1 MNQTTKTTDAKNT
14 QCSAAS
20 AMMSAKRIWLICV
33 ACVLCAVGLVSVHA
47 KPLLSLKELESK
59 PKGIA
64 RDFYIWEFI
73 SDKDTSLAD
82 SIKAFKLAFIESPKL
97 KSALH
102 AKGYHE
108 EIPKNLKCAKL
119 PLAELIKQ
127 DRECI
132 VFGLK
137 LAEVPTMSAATL
149 AIIEKKLSHNSAQ
162 DSAESSTSSTLAVQA
177 PNLLKKIRILRAPN
191 IAQAMFGSDAQMF
204 AEIFNA
210 LSYKQKL
217 AIFSSHIEPKALQK
231 LANENKHAFNRVL
244 QSVILDDSFASF
256 KKALAHANITR
267 SDSATFFLLGI
278 NEIMLGGAGSKGRAL
293 EYFERSRDVAAD
305 PFYKDR
311 AIFWQYLVS
320 GSKAFLH
327 DLQLSTF
334 VDVFSI
340 YANQKLKTTPNY
352 KIVSGF
358 DALVVKK
365 PPLDISDPFAW
376 QLARDGIGAI
386 KDPARYEEATTKFY
400 TPDTIPHLA
409 HFSNRITKYST
420 SYYIMPYVDS
430 IQWRDDDQKAMAL
443 AIAQQESHFIPA
455 LVSRSYALG
464 MMQIMPFN
472 VQPFAKKLGLS
483 NVSLEDMFKPEMAYK
498 FGNLFLDELNAEF
511 QHPLFVAYAYNG
523 GPGFWRRSLQKGKL
537 FLKNRKYEPW
547 LSMEIIANE
556 EPRFYGMKVIANY
569 IIYQQLLGHEIELES
584 LLKQT
589 LRY

>member
-1 MNQTTKTTDAKNT
+1 MKTSLKR
-14 QCSAAS
+14 
-20 AMMSAKRIWLICV
+20 SAKWILL
-33 ACVLCAVGLVSVHA
+33 ACVSCATLQA
-47 KPLLSLKELESK
+47 KPLLNLKDLESK
-59 PKGIA
+59 PKGIV

-73 SDKDTSLAD
+73 GDKDTSLTD

-97 KSALH
+97 KAALH
-102 AKGYHE
+102 AKGHHE

-119 PLAELIKQ
+119 TLAELIKQ
-127 DRECI
+127 DSECI

-137 LAEVPTMSAATL
+137 LAEVPNMDAATL
-149 AIIEKKLSHNSAQ
+149 AIIEKKLSQNGMA
-162 DSAESSTSSTLAVQA
+162 DSASTSGGVPSKDSSTTTPAGTLPAQA

-191 IAQAMFGSDAQMF
+191 IAQAMFASDAQIF

-210 LSYKQKL
+210 LPYKQKL
-217 AIFSSHIEPKALQK
+217 AIFAQHINSKSLQK

-244 QSVILDDSFASF
+244 QSIILDNSFASF

-278 NEIMLGGAGSKGRAL
+278 NEIMLGGAKSRAL
-293 EYFERSRDVAAD
+293 EYFERSRNTAID

-320 GSKAFLH
+320 GSRAFLH

-340 YANQKLKTTPNY
+340 YANQQLKTTPNY

-376 QLARDGIGAI
+376 QIARDGIGAI
-386 KDPARYEEATTKFY
+386 KDPKLYEEATTKFY
-400 TPDTIPHLA
+400 TPATIPHLA

-420 SYYIMPYVDS
+420 NYYIMPYVDLV
-430 IQWRDDDQKAMAL
+430 QWRDDDQKAMAL
-443 AIAQQESHFIPA
+443 AIAKQESHFIPA

-483 NVSLEDMFKPEMAYK
+483 DVGLEDMFKPEMAYR

-511 QHPLFVAYAYNG
+511 KHPLFVAYAYNG
-523 GPGFWRRSLQKGKL
+523 GPGFWRRTLQKGKL
-537 FLKNRKYEPW
+537 FVKNRKYEPW
-547 LSMEIIANE
+547 LSMELIANE

-569 IIYQQLLGHEIELES
+569 IVYQELLGHKVDLES

>member
-1 MNQTTKTTDAKNT
+1 MKTSLKR
-14 QCSAAS
+14 
-20 AMMSAKRIWLICV
+20 SAKWILL
-33 ACVLCAVGLVSVHA
+33 ACVSCATLQA
-47 KPLLSLKELESK
+47 KPLLNLKDLESK
-59 PKGIA
+59 PKGIV

-73 SDKDTSLAD
+73 GDKDTSLKD

-97 KSALH
+97 KAALH

-119 PLAELIKQ
+119 TLAELIKQ
-127 DRECI
+127 DSECI
-132 VFGLK
+132 IFGLK
-137 LAEVPTMSAATL
+137 LAEVPNMDAATL
-149 AIIEKKLSHNSAQ
+149 AIIEKKLSQNSMA
-162 DSAESSTSSTLAVQA
+162 DSASTSGGVLSKDSSTTTPAGTLPAQA

-191 IAQAMFGSDAQMF
+191 IAQAMFASDAQIF

-210 LSYKQKL
+210 LPYKQKL
-217 AIFSSHIEPKALQK
+217 AIFAQHINSKSLQK

-244 QSVILDDSFASF
+244 QSIILDNSFASF

-278 NEIMLGGAGSKGRAL
+278 NEIMLGGAKSRAL
-293 EYFERSRDVAAD
+293 EYFERSRNTAID

-320 GSKAFLH
+320 GSRAFLH

-340 YANQKLKTTPNY
+340 YANQQLKTTPNY

-376 QLARDGIGAI
+376 QIARDGIGAI
-386 KDPARYEEATTKFY
+386 KDPKLYEEATTKFY
-400 TPDTIPHLA
+400 TPATIPHLA

-420 SYYIMPYVDS
+420 NYYIMPYVDLV
-430 IQWRDDDQKAMAL
+430 QWRDDDQKAMAL
-443 AIAQQESHFIPA
+443 AIAKQESHFIPA

-483 NVSLEDMFKPEMAYK
+483 DVGLEDMFKPEMAYR
-498 FGNLFLDELNAEF
+498 FGNLFLDELNVEF
-511 QHPLFVAYAYNG
+511 KHPLFVAYAYNG
-523 GPGFWRRSLQKGKL
+523 GPGFWRRTLQKGKL
-537 FLKNRKYEPW
+537 FVKNRKYEPW
-547 LSMEIIANE
+547 LSMELIANE

-569 IIYQQLLGHEIELES
+569 IVYQELLGHKVDLES